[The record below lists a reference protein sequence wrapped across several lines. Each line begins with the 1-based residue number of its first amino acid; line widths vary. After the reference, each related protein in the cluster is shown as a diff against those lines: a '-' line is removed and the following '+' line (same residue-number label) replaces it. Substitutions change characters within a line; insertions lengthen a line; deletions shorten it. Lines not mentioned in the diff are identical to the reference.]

1 MPFYELMRLHK
12 HAAGAAG
19 WVINSALIRLNDFH
33 DEFNNAGW
41 RKKFAPTRAIRKRE
55 FPEEVFVDSP
65 ESITLN
71 IVWNLIEV
79 FEKRDYGS
87 VIKFLKCLR
96 ENTDKLFIF
105 RFNLFHRVI
114 HGSAHIRSFRQ
125 FYKIGETSFF
135 RDKQH
140 TASMVIG
147 RRNRP
152 LARNQGATII
162 FGFLFSFFIQL
173 MYSFRMFYSRELKKN
188 QTQNRLGKFIEA
200 QRRIGAH
207 MIRRLPQS
215 VF

>member
-1 MPFYELMRLHK
+1 MAILIIGIALANISGKAVNRKVHFGYANSLVCFLLSIDCDFAGSPYFLAVFQMSLYELMRLHE

-87 VIKFLKCLR
+87 VIKF
-96 ENTDKLFIF
+96 
-105 RFNLFHRVI
+105 
-114 HGSAHIRSFRQ
+114 
-125 FYKIGETSFF
+125 
-135 RDKQH
+135 
-140 TASMVIG
+140 
-147 RRNRP
+147 
-152 LARNQGATII
+152 
-162 FGFLFSFFIQL
+162 
-173 MYSFRMFYSRELKKN
+173 
-188 QTQNRLGKFIEA
+188 
-200 QRRIGAH
+200 
-207 MIRRLPQS
+207 
-215 VF
+215 